1 MPRTRRARDKQI
13 DGFRRV
19 TRNMRG
25 GNDIIGGSIVT
36 GKDGKAIARG
46 NTVTCS
52 GLFGSKTFK
61 VDSID
66 TAKKLVNPGKYAAGK
81 CTKVDPNATVK
92 DTKGFALKV
101 NHDVTCKGL
110 FGSSTFKI
118 AKVDGAT
125 GKVFDAKNNGYV
137 AATKCTY
144 QPPSAPARKKTDGRR
159 SAIRVQIKEADI
171 KTYKID
177 IERLT
182 GSILLGYT
190 KKDGSLPVQ
199 LGGNMNPDG
208 TLEEEGGALKTLTT
222 LSTYILIFKD
232 TIIPK
237 EFETGAAKDSK
248 LKSRIN
254 VDIKTTPVPSS
265 YAQLIARPSSSGRET
280 AVKIQITPA
289 NLSKFKGQ
297 IEAAAGFKIL
307 GYTDKSGKNPQQ
319 LGGSSNPDGTF
330 DEEGGALKT
339 ITTLSTYIVI
349 FNGPVNTIAF
359 ESKVG
364 STPALKAIM
373 NVDNKTSP
381 VPASFQDVRAGPG
394 ASGKETAVKIQIKP
408 ANLAKFKGQIEA
420 AAGHKILG
428 YTDKSGKNPQQL
440 GGALNPDGTFDEE
453 GGALATITTL
463 STYIVI
469 FNGAVNVTAFASK
482 VASTPALK
490 AIMNVDNKTSP
501 VPASFNDV
509 RAGTGASGTETA
521 VKIQIKPANLSKF
534 KADIEKAAGHKILGY
549 TDKSGKNPQQLG
561 GALNPDG
568 TFDEEGGA
576 LATITTLST
585 YIVIFNGAVNVTAF
599 ASKVASTPALKAIM
613 NVDTKT
619 SPVPAS
625 FNDVR
630 AGPGASGT
638 QTAIK
643 IQIKPANLTANKEE
657 IEAAAGGH
665 KILGYTDKSGKK
677 PVKLQAGGS
686 LNPDGTFD
694 EEGGALATITM
705 LSTYIV
711 VFNGA
716 VNPTAFASKVAS
728 TPALKK
734 IMNVDTKL
742 TDVPSS
748 FTELL
753 SAPPPSNTG
762 SSNTGSSNTGS
773 SNTGSSAPPEE
784 QAAAVEAAA
793 DAPNA
798 AAAAEAVASTTS
810 DPVLVAAA
818 ERAAA
823 KPGATPASVQRA
835 VQAAAAAAP
844 AAAAPISDNLSD
856 DTALCRLPNGKAG
869 TQPSW
874 EPDQDYPNPVSVLP
888 AQVPSSMEVSV
899 TGISEKHIQP
909 TKTKIGTRTL
919 YYTFVLIKGKV
930 FGITA
935 AASSIGNAI
944 ELMQAKMNKESGV
957 IKLNVVTPDIAKIYS
972 TESAEEIQHLIES
985 LEATIATLQDSAP
998 ANPATAV
1005 TIQKQIATHKK
1016 TISALKIALPEYKRA
1031 SQSGGRRKSR
1041 KHYSNKLRSSR
1052 RR

>member
-1 MPRTRRARDKQI
+1 MPRTRRARDKEI

-25 GNDIIGGSIVT
+25 GNDIIGGAPIT
-36 GKDGKAIARG
+36 GKDGKSISVG
-46 NTVTCS
+46 NTVSCS

-61 VDSID
+61 VESID
-66 TAKKLVNPGKYAAGK
+66 NAKKLVNPGKYAAAK

-92 DTKGFALKV
+92 DTKGFALRV

-110 FGSSTFKI
+110 LGSSTFKI

-144 QPPSAPARKKTDGRR
+144 QAPGAAVGKKTNGKR
-159 SAIRVQIKEADI
+159 SAIKVQIKEADI
-171 KTYKID
+171 KTYKTD

-190 KKDGSLPVQ
+190 KKDGSRPVQ

-232 TIIPK
+232 TIIPT
-237 EFETGAAKDSK
+237 EFETAAAKDST

-254 VDIKTTPVPSS
+254 VDKQLTPVPSS
-265 YAQLIARPSSSGRET
+265 YAQLISGPSSSGRET
-280 AVKIQITPA
+280 AVKIQIKPA
-289 NLSKFKGQ
+289 DLSKFKAD
-297 IEAAAGFKIL
+297 IEKAAGFKIL

-319 LGGSSNPDGTF
+319 LGGFLNPDGTF
-330 DEEGGALKT
+330 DEQGGALKT
-339 ITTLSTYIVI
+339 VTLLSTYIVI
-349 FNGPVNTIAF
+349 FSGPVNTIAF
-359 ESKVG
+359 ESKVAAN
-364 STPALKAIM
+364 PALKKIM
-373 NVDNKTSP
+373 NVDNKTTP
-381 VPASFQDVRAGPG
+381 VPDSFQDVRSGPG
-394 ASGKETAVKIQIKP
+394 ASGTETAVRIQIKP
-408 ANLAKFKGQIEA
+408 ANLAKFKG
-420 AAGHKILG
+420 
-428 YTDKSGKNPQQL
+428 
-440 GGALNPDGTFDEE
+440 
-453 GGALATITTL
+453 
-463 STYIVI
+463 
-469 FNGAVNVTAFASK
+469 
-482 VASTPALK
+482 
-490 AIMNVDNKTSP
+490 
-501 VPASFNDV
+501 
-509 RAGTGASGTETA
+509 
-521 VKIQIKPANLSKF
+521 
-534 KADIEKAAGHKILGY
+534 DIEKAAGHKILGY

-561 GALNPDG
+561 GSLNPDG

-576 LATITTLST
+576 LSTFTTLST
-585 YIVIFNGAVNVTAF
+585 FIVIFNGAVNVTAF

-630 AGPGASGT
+630 AGTGASGTETAVKIQIKPANLSKFKEQIEKAAGHKILGYTDKSGKNPQQLGGSLNPDGTFDEEGGALSTFTTLSTYIVIFSGAVNVTAFASKVASTPALKAIMNVDTKTSPVPESFNEVRAGTGASGT

-657 IEAAAGGH
+657 IEAAAGH
-665 KILGYTDKSGKK
+665 KILGYTDKSGNK
-677 PVKLQAGGS
+677 PVQLGGS

-694 EEGGALATITM
+694 EQGGALATITM
-705 LSTYIV
+705 LSTYVV

-716 VNPTAFASKVAS
+716 VNATAFASKVAAN
-728 TPALKK
+728 PALKK

-742 TDVPSS
+742 TDVPAS
-748 FTELL
+748 FAELL
-753 SAPPPSNTG
+753 STPPPSNTP
-762 SSNTGSSNTGS
+762 SNS
-773 SNTGSSAPPEE
+773 GSSAPPEE

-793 DAPNA
+793 SADTA
-798 AAAAEAVASTTS
+798 AEAAEAVASTTS
-810 DPVLVAAA
+810 DPTLVAAA
-818 ERAAA
+818 EAAAA

-835 VQAAAAAAP
+835 VQAAASAAP
-844 AAAAPISDNLSD
+844 AAAAAPTLSE
-856 DTALCRLPNGKAG
+856 DTAVCRLPSGKAG
-869 TQPSW
+869 VQPSW

-888 AQVPSSMEVSV
+888 AQVPSSMQVSV

-909 TKTKIGTRTL
+909 TKTKIGTKTL

-944 ELMQAKMNKESGV
+944 ELMQPKMNKESGV
-957 IKLNVVTPDIAKIYS
+957 TKVKTVTGDIENIMA
-972 TESAEEIQHLIES
+972 TEAAEEIEQLIES
-985 LEATIATLQDSAP
+985 LEGTIGTLQASPAADSATS
-998 ANPATAV
+998 AA
-1005 TIQKQIATHKK
+1005 IQQQVATHKK
-1016 TISALKIALPEYKRA
+1016 TIATLKATLAEYKKHA
-1031 SQSGGRRKSR
+1031 QGGGRRKSR
-1041 KHYSNKLRSSR
+1041 RHYRKRARSSR
-1052 RR
+1052 KR